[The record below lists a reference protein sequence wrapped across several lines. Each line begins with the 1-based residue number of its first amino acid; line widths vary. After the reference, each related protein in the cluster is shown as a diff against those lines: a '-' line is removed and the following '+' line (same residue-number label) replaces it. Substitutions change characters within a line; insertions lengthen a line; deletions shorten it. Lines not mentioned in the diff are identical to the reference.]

1 MYKKVLS
8 AVLASSLA
16 FMLGCKSSPTPANTA
31 DVIYTNGNIL
41 TMDDSHP
48 SANGVAIKDGKILLV
63 GSNEDVL
70 KAKGDNTGVID
81 LGGKTMI
88 PGFVDSHSHFSTVGL
103 QAMSANLLP
112 PPDGAVQS
120 IPELQ
125 QTLRDYIATSSMVK
139 AHNLVIGMNYD
150 DSQLA
155 ELRPPTRQELD
166 AVSTDIPI
174 LIVHQSGHIGVFNSK
189 ALQMAGITAKS
200 TNPLGGVIVR
210 EADGK
215 TPNGV
220 LQENAFFGVVFKMLP
235 KFTPEETLAQ
245 LQAGQQIYL
254 ANGFTTVQDGKTDPV
269 NLKVLPAMAQVGL
282 LKVDLVSYADLAVI
296 GEDAPV
302 LHGPLMSR
310 TYTNH
315 FRIGGVKLTFD
326 GSPQGKTAW
335 FTKPYFIVPAGE
347 KKTYAGFPAFSD
359 ADAQKWVSIAYKN
372 NWQLLVH
379 TNGDA
384 ATDELIKTVGVAQA
398 AYPGT
403 DRRTVMIH
411 GQFTRPDQVPQL
423 KQLGIFPSLF
433 PMHTFYWGD
442 YHRESVVGPERAENI
457 DPTGWIL
464 DNRMKFGIHSDAP
477 VTFPNSMRVLD
488 SAVNRTT
495 RSGYV
500 LGPKQRLKPIDAL
513 KAMTIW
519 PAYQYFEE
527 STKGSIQVGK
537 IADLV
542 ILSDNPLAVEPAK
555 LINLKVVETIKD
567 GKSIYQLGAAT
578 PAAASGNCAADTPC
592 DKALENPQPFH
603 PIDD

>member
-269 NLKVLPAMAQVGL
+269 NLKVLPAMAQAGL

>member
-220 LQENAFFGVVFKMLP
+220 LQENAFFGVVFNMLP

-359 ADAQKWVSIAYKN
+359 ADAQKWVSIAYKS